1 MPHIRKQFSTD
12 GSTVYME
19 LISQISTVNIAFR
32 HKLHQV
38 FVIGRKQNGCFLLRV
53 KVNFFNFFKERENL
67 KERAAQLKVLVKTK
81 CV

>member
-1 MPHIRKQFSTD
+1 MQKQFYTD
-12 GSTVYME
+12 ESTVYME

-38 FVIGRKQNGCFLLRV
+38 FGRKQNGCFLLRV